1 MTEEK
6 FGSMMYN
13 GKMINLDTENVEMLE
28 KISNELKLK
37 SESIKKKAE
46 AIFKQ

>member
-46 AIFKQ
+46 VIFKQ